1 MSRLFLLESAVI
13 PRRYVLSR
21 RLLRVRSPE
30 WGKLLLKRKRRFAL
44 LYLAAGYRCGVQ
56 IIGVDAGGYDHDR
69 AYRVVEHGLR
79 GGAQQHAGEA
89 TPAARSHHDEVDRGR
104 ELRQEARTRA
114 IKDVALDLYIRVLS
128 RSEER
133 RVGKEGRER
142 STRELWNTKKTKL
155 D

>member
-89 TPAARSHHDEVDRGR
+89 TPAARSQIGR
-104 ELRQEARTRA
+104 A
-114 IKDVALDLYIRVLS
+114 S
-128 RSEER
+128 C
-133 RVGKEGRER
+133 RER
-142 STRELWNTKKTKL
+142 VEVPGAGGTGTDNDTRR
-155 D
+155 